1 MMPVLASIPSPS
13 QNVLEIGPLT
23 IHFYGIMIAI
33 GVVVAVLVAKRRY
46 ERFDGDGELLERVAI
61 WAVAIGFLGARL
73 GYVLTHTGDFID
85 RPWGVL
91 FIWEGGLA
99 LYGGLTLGALTAI
112 FLLRR
117 WKGDIFAFGDAAAVG
132 VPLAQ
137 AIGRWGNYFNQELFG
152 TPSNLPWAVEID
164 PNIATAAGYPGF
176 TTFHPTF
183 LYESLWNVI
192 LTAGVI
198 LWLEYRG
205 KLAKG
210 ASVALY
216 LIIYG
221 TGRFVMELMRTDTTF
236 RFLGLSRNGWL
247 SALAV
252 VFGVGLFWWMQRRG
266 EPRVLVGPPVFIAP
280 GAETV
285 AKPIRNDESSN
296 PGSDGESGLSF
307 GDGKGGQPS
316 SASPPVGNGD
326 GEGSGGGDQASPT
339 APS

>member
-1 MMPVLASIPSPS
+1 MTPILASIPSPS

-23 IHFYGIMIAI
+23 VHFYGIMIAI
-33 GVVVAVLVAKRRY
+33 GVIVAVLVSKRRY
-46 ERFDGDGELLERVAI
+46 ERFGGSGELLERVSI
-61 WAVAIGFLGARL
+61 WAVAIGFLGARF

-99 LYGGLTLGALTAI
+99 LYGGLTIGALAAI
-112 FLLRR
+112 ILLRK
-117 WKGDIFAFGDAAAVG
+117 WSGDIFAFGDAVAVG

-164 PNIATAAGYPGF
+164 PNIAAAAGYPGF

-183 LYESLWNVI
+183 LYESLWNVF
-192 LTAGVI
+192 LTVGII
-198 LWLEYRG
+198 LWLEHRG

-210 ASVALY
+210 ASIALY

-252 VFGVGLFWWMQRRG
+252 VFGVGLFWWMQRRS

-285 AKPIRNDESSN
+285 AKPSGDEDSS
-296 PGSDGESGLSF
+296 GSGSEDSSGLSF
-307 GDGKGGQPS
+307 GDGKGGDAPPS
-316 SASPPVGNGD
+316 SS
-326 GEGSGGGDQASPT
+326 T
-339 APS
+339 

>member
-1 MMPVLASIPSPS
+1 MTSILASIPSPS

-33 GVVVAVLVAKRRY
+33 GVIVAVLVSKRRY
-46 ERFDGDGELLERVAI
+46 ERFGGDGELLERVAI
-61 WAVAIGFLGARL
+61 WAVAIGFLGARF

-99 LYGGLTLGALTAI
+99 LYGGLTIGALTAI
-112 FLLRR
+112 ILLRK
-117 WKGDIFAFGDAAAVG
+117 WNGDIFAFGDAVAVG
-132 VPLAQ
+132 IPLAQ

-152 TPSNLPWAVEID
+152 TPSSLPWAVEID
-164 PNIATAAGYPGF
+164 PNIAAAAGYPGF

-183 LYESLWNVI
+183 LYESLWNI
-192 LTAGVI
+192 FLTAGII

-210 ASVALY
+210 SSIALY

-236 RFLGLSRNGWL
+236 RLFGLSRNGWL

-252 VFGVGLFWWMQRRG
+252 VFGIGMLWWMQRRG
-266 EPRVLVGPPVFIAP
+266 EPRVLVGAPVFIAP
-280 GAETV
+280 GAETM
-285 AKPIRNDESSN
+285 AKPIEDEDSS
-296 PGSDGESGLSF
+296 GSGSEDSSGLSF
-307 GDGKGGQPS
+307 GDGKGGQ
-316 SASPPVGNGD
+316 ASPP
-326 GEGSGGGDQASPT
+326 SS
-339 APS
+339 S

>member
-1 MMPVLASIPSPS
+1 MTPILASISSPS

-33 GVVVAVLVAKRRY
+33 GVIVAVVVSKRRY
-46 ERFDGDGELLERVAI
+46 QRFGGSGELLERVAI
-61 WAVAIGFLGARL
+61 WAVAVGFLGARF

-99 LYGGLTLGALTAI
+99 LYGGLTIGALAAVI
-112 FLLRR
+112 LLRK
-117 WKGDIFAFGDAAAVG
+117 WNGDIFAFADAVAVG
-132 VPLAQ
+132 IPLAQ

-164 PNIATAAGYPGF
+164 PGIAAAAGYPGF

-183 LYESLWNVI
+183 LYESLWNI
-192 LTAGVI
+192 FLTVGII
-198 LWLEYRG
+198 LWLEHRG

-210 ASVALY
+210 ASIALY

-252 VFGVGLFWWMQRRG
+252 VVGIGMLWWMQRRA

-285 AKPIRNDESSN
+285 AKPSGDEGSS
-296 PGSDGESGLSF
+296 GSGSEDSSGLSF
-307 GDGKGGQPS
+307 GDGKGGDAPPS
-316 SASPPVGNGD
+316 
-326 GEGSGGGDQASPT
+326 
-339 APS
+339 PST